1 MQIAV
6 VAAVVTSIK
15 SAGAYKQD
23 MNQTDLSN
31 PPIDLDKPDSPV
43 DVHLLV
49 NSNKVYGLD
58 VIGMQYKLGFY
69 LYFSW
74 RDDRQKSGN
83 VVGDD
88 LRMNT
93 VWSPRPE
100 IMNREGGDSSSPSCV
115 FQLGAP
121 AFTLLNIT
129 KGKWCLCQTRVQ
141 ARLDPASTRNL
152 GPAILMCWFA
162 GCVACPSRSRAL
174 PLGRT
179 DMPVGARV
187 VRMAAGYGRVPFAAT
202 RVSCRML
209 DRVVLRRQD
218 TMGAATDSS
227 RKLEARV
234 RWELHTSA

>member
-15 SAGAYKQD
+15 SAGAYRRATKHTAKH
-23 MNQTDLSN
+23 TDLSN

-58 VIGMQYKLGFY
+58 VIGMQYKLDFY

-100 IMNREGGDSSSPSCV
+100 IMNREGGDSSNPLDSSRPSCV

-129 KGKWCLCQTRVQ
+129 EGKWCLCQTRVK

-162 GCVACPSRSRAL
+162 G
-174 PLGRT
+174 
-179 DMPVGARV
+179 
-187 VRMAAGYGRVPFAAT
+187 
-202 RVSCRML
+202 
-209 DRVVLRRQD
+209 
-218 TMGAATDSS
+218 
-227 RKLEARV
+227 
-234 RWELHTSA
+234 